1 MQKLQLVVTICF
13 PAVCLAL
20 LTGSDYTEGVET
32 VGPVTALEI
41 LAEFPGENLQPLLQ
55 FRDWSVRTR
64 GELGAGLGMPVGNK
78 TREKLLKLKLPLSF
92 PSETVVTAYLQ
103 PAVDQS
109 EENFSWA
116 VPNLVAA
123 RDFARERF
131 GWDKLK
137 IDRLLSPVV
146 NALGARQEGRQ
157 TTLDRFVTT
166 SRLTLP
172 EKGLAATSKRVG
184 EAIRKVKGIK
194 SPEKPVVKKPI
205 KKASKKSEV
214 KSGTE
219 SPTVSLIAQSC
230 GVVINPSR
238 DDLVLQKME
247 REAKA
252 KEAKEKAA
260 EIFQKSRKVKAA
272 KIKKKFKRPKR
283 VELPGHNLSES
294 DSD

>member
-1 MQKLQLVVTICF
+1 M
-13 PAVCLAL
+13 
-20 LTGSDYTEGVET
+20 
-32 VGPVTALEI
+32 EI

-64 GELGAGLGMPVGNK
+64 GELGAAVGMPVGNK
-78 TREKLLKLKLPLSF
+78 TREKLLKLKLPESF
-92 PSETVVTAYLQ
+92 PSETVAAAYLS
-103 PAVDQS
+103 PAVDHS
-109 EENFSWA
+109 DERFSWA

-123 RDFARERF
+123 RDFAQERF

-137 IDRLLSPVV
+137 IERLLTPVV
-146 NALGARQEGRQ
+146 RALESRQEGRQ
-157 TTLDRFVTT
+157 TTLDRFITT
-166 SRLTLP
+166 SRLSLP

-194 SPEKPVVKKPI
+194 SPEKPADKSSTEK
-205 KKASKKSEV
+205 KKASKKNEP
-214 KSGTE
+214 KT
-219 SPTVSLIAQSC
+219 PTVSLIAQSC
-230 GVVINPSR
+230 GIVINPSR

-247 REAKA
+247 REARA

-272 KIKKKFKRPKR
+272 KIKRKFKRPKR
-283 VELPGHNLSES
+283 VELSGHGLSES